1 MLLNPKKNKYEHL
14 DERSREIMLKT
25 ITFFEN
31 KGKKELKKDYN
42 DRVWYSDFLDFVKHI
57 IHLLLKMDRLFPKL
71 KHYEFQQD
79 QLVHHYYSY

>member
-31 KGKKELKKDYN
+31 KGKENSKKTIMIVYGI
-42 DRVWYSDFLDFVKHI
+42 RIFWIL
-57 IHLLLKMDRLFPKL
+57 
-71 KHYEFQQD
+71 
-79 QLVHHYYSY
+79 